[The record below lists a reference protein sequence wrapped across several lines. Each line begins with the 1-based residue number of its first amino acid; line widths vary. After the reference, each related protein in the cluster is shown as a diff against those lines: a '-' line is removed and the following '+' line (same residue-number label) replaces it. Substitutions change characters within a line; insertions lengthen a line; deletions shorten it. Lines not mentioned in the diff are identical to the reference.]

1 MRSLS
6 IPDEFSVFDA
16 HTEADSSSLLSDE
29 FVRRLQLFRQFKTKI
44 KLK

>member
-1 MRSLS
+1 MRFLS
-6 IPDEFSVFDA
+6 IPDKFSVFDA
-16 HTEADSSSLLSDE
+16 YTKADSSSLLSDE